1 LTQANPPSQHGNRM
15 TYNRL
20 KLYAVAVAGVFLF
33 GGIVVLDMLNP
44 GMMNPA
50 LALAASLGLAV
61 CGVGVLALR
70 PRKKRT
76 LPHDA
81 PGKDLTAV
89 LEERRRLAE
98 EAARRG
104 PRLPPE

>member
-1 LTQANPPSQHGNRM
+1 M
-15 TYNRL
+15 TYPRL
-20 KLYAVAVAGVFLF
+20 KLYAAAIAGVFLF

-50 LALAASLGLAV
+50 LALIASLGLAV
-61 CGVGVLALR
+61 CGIGVLALR
-70 PRKKRT
+70 PRKKRAP
-76 LPHDA
+76 PHEARPQDF
-81 PGKDLTAV
+81 TAV

-98 EAARRG
+98 ESAKRR